1 MHVIL
6 LFDVYGI
13 FGHRRAIF
21 HHTFCEQFAKI
32 NRKHPSVFVCV
43 CRVIAPVIALL
54 QLSNIEFLGLP
65 HLNLHKIGAW
75 SIDCVCPHSMRLHVT
90 LFIECT
96 RCVAITRFD
105 YAIDLP

>member
-1 MHVIL
+1 MFTEYLATAEPFSTTH
-6 LFDVYGI
+6 
-13 FGHRRAIF
+13 
-21 HHTFCEQFAKI
+21 
-32 NRKHPSVFVCV
+32 FVSNLQKLIESIRVSLCV